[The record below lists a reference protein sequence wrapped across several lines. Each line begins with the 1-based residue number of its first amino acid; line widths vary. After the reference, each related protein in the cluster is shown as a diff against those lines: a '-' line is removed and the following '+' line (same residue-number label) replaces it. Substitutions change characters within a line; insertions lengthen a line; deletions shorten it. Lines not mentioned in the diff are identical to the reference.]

1 MDPTYPLFPIFAFLG
16 FILSLI
22 SLPWHFQAWNSET
35 CFYMMW
41 TSLACLIKFVNSIVW
56 HGNALN
62 PHRSGETFA
71 IRIIMGGLPAS
82 SLCINRRLYH
92 IVNVRAVS
100 TTREEKPRK
109 ILMDPKVMDSA
120 ICALFPVIYIVLQY
134 VVQGHRFDVLE
145 DIWMLSILTLRSF
158 VRRRAEFNQIM
169 SSNRSLTMGRWHLR
183 QQKSFSQHPKTW
195 TNSTATPVG
204 PWRSWADTHFAF
216 SRVEQISA
224 VVRHENYLVA
234 LAFEFSRWVVVF
246 CALVF
251 FAFLGFAEE
260 ARKNYQKSLRF
271 LTKSCR
277 YPLWLS
283 FTSRFSNHSAC
294 FPIMTMD
301 ELLLV

>member
-1 MDPTYPLFPIFAFLG
+1 MG
-16 FILSLI
+16 FIAIGVI
-22 SLPWHFQAWNSET
+22 SAGYCGISFRF
-35 CFYMMW
+35 CMW
-41 TSLACLIKFVNSIVW
+41 
-56 HGNALN
+56 G
-62 PHRSGETFA
+62 
-71 IRIIMGGLPAS
+71 S
-82 SLCINRRLYH
+82 SF
-92 IVNVRAVS
+92 
-100 TTREEKPRK
+100 
-109 ILMDPKVMDSA
+109 
-120 ICALFPVIYIVLQY
+120 FPSV
-134 VVQGHRFDVLE
+134 
-145 DIWMLSILTLRSF
+145 LTLRSF

-277 YPLWLS
+277 YRGPYTPSPVMSIDRSKAKPVYMLLGAPSLPVYSSSLPSSLS
-283 FTSRFSNHSAC
+283 SHHTKRSKSSIGSLITIVDTSSQLSGSHSPRD
-294 FPIMTMD
+294 FPIILHAFRVIESSSTT
-301 ELLLV
+301 

>member
-1 MDPTYPLFPIFAFLG
+1 MFWRIFGCYPVHYNILLTCFLSVMG
-16 FILSLI
+16 FIAIGVI
-22 SLPWHFQAWNSET
+22 SAGYCGISFRF
-35 CFYMMW
+35 CMW
-41 TSLACLIKFVNSIVW
+41 
-56 HGNALN
+56 G
-62 PHRSGETFA
+62 
-71 IRIIMGGLPAS
+71 S
-82 SLCINRRLYH
+82 SF
-92 IVNVRAVS
+92 
-100 TTREEKPRK
+100 
-109 ILMDPKVMDSA
+109 
-120 ICALFPVIYIVLQY
+120 FPSV
-134 VVQGHRFDVLE
+134 
-145 DIWMLSILTLRSF
+145 LTLRSF

-277 YPLWLS
+277 YRGPYTPS
-283 FTSRFSNHSAC
+283 PVMSIEYARFDRSNC
-294 FPIMTMD
+294 
-301 ELLLV
+301 